1 MNPLEFSVFILPRFA
16 DLAGLRELVHTAE
29 DGGFDLIAIQ
39 DHPYVPQFLDTMSL
53 IGVLL
58 GETSRVR
65 FFPDVANLPLRPPA
79 MLAKAAA
86 SLDLLSS
93 GRFELG
99 LGGGGN
105 QQGLAAIGGP
115 QLTPRETVDA
125 FEEAIAVIRAM
136 WTGGGALR
144 FEGKHYR
151 LADVQSGPT
160 PAHPIGIWVGARG
173 PRMLKLTGRLAD
185 GWITPVS
192 MPYEDKPGA
201 QALIDEAARNA
212 GRDPS
217 EVRRI
222 MQLVGTVTDVPLTTE
237 RPRQGPGYQPI
248 RTTPAVWGKIVAEL
262 VHEERFDAFNFAP
275 EQQTPEQIRR
285 FATEVVP
292 AARELAAR
300 T

>member
-1 MNPLEFSVFILPRFA
+1 MNPLEFSVFVLPRFA
-16 DLAGLRELVHTAE
+16 NLAGLRELVHTAE

-86 SLDLLSS
+86 SLDLLSG

-105 QQGLAAIGGP
+105 QQGLAALGGP
-115 QLTPRETVDA
+115 QLTPGETVDA

-136 WTGGGALR
+136 WTGGSALR

-151 LADVQSGPT
+151 LADIQSGPV
-160 PAHPIGIWVGARG
+160 PAHPIGIWVGARR
-173 PRMLKLTGRLAD
+173 PRMLRLTGRLAD
-185 GWITPVS
+185 GWIAPIST
-192 MPYEDKPGA
+192 PYEDKPGA

-212 GRDPS
+212 GRAPS

-222 MQLVGTVTDVPLTTE
+222 MQLVGTVTDSPLTTE
-237 RPRQGPGYQPI
+237 RPRQGPGNQPI

-262 VHEERFDAFNFAP
+262 VHEERFDAFNFVP

-300 T
+300 A